1 MDDSASFSTS
11 ANPAPATTSSPDP
24 SGGAGGQPQ
33 AQTQTQTQPL
43 ASPQTNLLAAP
54 PPERSTERKPEP
66 VTDPLA
72 AFDRDG
78 GYLAPPGAGR
88 GPGQGPVPAP
98 ATDPQPHPQP
108 PRGRHQAPD
117 EIWAEVR
124 ADYLAGLSAPACCRR
139 YGVGLTALRD
149 RAAREGWRRRDQ
161 PWVAPNN
168 LDIEDE
174 GVQLEEEVDGDL
186 DRVEPSHLAWVAH
199 RRMLRAVMRGQATE
213 ALRWNRVEQV
223 MLKHEA
229 ELERLIQQDE
239 FLRHHL
245 KHHYENADA
254 TMPHGAAH
262 PDDPDDPDASDG
274 ISPSDRGGHDR
285 PGNPM

>member
-1 MDDSASFSTS
+1 MDGSASFSTS
-11 ANPAPATTSSPDP
+11 ANPAPAATSSPDP

-33 AQTQTQTQPL
+33 AQPQTQPL
-43 ASPQTNLLAAP
+43 ANPQANLLAAP
-54 PPERSTERKPEP
+54 TPERTAERTPEP
-66 VTDPLA
+66 ITDPLA

-88 GPGQGPVPAP
+88 DPGQGPVLAP
-98 ATDPQPHPQP
+98 ATDPHPHPQP
-108 PRGRHQAPD
+108 PRGRYRAPD

-139 YGVGLTALRD
+139 YGVGLSALRD

-161 PWVAPNN
+161 PWVAPND

-174 GVQLEEEVDGDL
+174 GVQLEEKVDGDL
-186 DRVEPSHLAWVAH
+186 DRVEPSQLAWVAH

-223 MLKHEA
+223 MLAQEA

-245 KHHYENADA
+245 KHHYEHPDADA
-254 TMPHGAAH
+254 PHDAAQ
-262 PDDPDDPDASDG
+262 PDASDA
-274 ISPSDRGGHDR
+274 SDASDYVLPSDRGGHDR
-285 PGNPM
+285 PGNPV